1 MEDAISER
9 KMLVKWSSKAPIICL
24 ETSKALCQLVYRTNQ
39 TWNGRRGCSRCRF
52 RRRAR
57 RASDARAICTR
68 MANGPISWHSPSSS
82 SGSFRI
88 GMFHY
93 KAYVRDGVV
102 ANDGAYG
109 P

>member
-9 KMLVKWSSKAPIICL
+9 KMLVKWSSKAPIICF
-24 ETSKALCQLVYRTNQ
+24 ETSKAQ
-39 TWNGRRGCSRCRF
+39 TWNGRRGCSCCRF

-68 MANGPISWHSPSSS
+68 IANGPISRHSPSSS

-88 GMFHY
+88 GMFHNKVY
-93 KAYVRDGVV
+93 IRDGV
-102 ANDGAYG
+102 GR
-109 P
+109 